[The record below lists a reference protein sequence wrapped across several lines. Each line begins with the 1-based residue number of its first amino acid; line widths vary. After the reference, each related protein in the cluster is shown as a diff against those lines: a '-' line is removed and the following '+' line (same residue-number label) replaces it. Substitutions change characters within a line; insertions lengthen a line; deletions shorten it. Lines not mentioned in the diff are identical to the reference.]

1 MISFNRN
8 TPSHHLTPAQL
19 YPTSHPSTI
28 PNHRTPHYTQTPH
41 PHASHHA
48 PRQTPYPHAGSTIP
62 RTTARHTTRADFSTH
77 TLTLTLNSLSHS
89 THHAGSTIPRTTA
102 RHTPRLTPHHT
113 SRADFPHPHA
123 LQPVTRNSLSSDSHS
138 SIAFKLVFKAKKGL
152 KISKKLKFIHLN
164 THF

>member
-48 PRQTPYPHAGSTIP
+48 PRQTPYP
-62 RTTARHTTRADFSTH
+62 
-77 TLTLTLNSLSHS
+77 
-89 THHAGSTIPRTTA
+89 HAGSTIPRTTA